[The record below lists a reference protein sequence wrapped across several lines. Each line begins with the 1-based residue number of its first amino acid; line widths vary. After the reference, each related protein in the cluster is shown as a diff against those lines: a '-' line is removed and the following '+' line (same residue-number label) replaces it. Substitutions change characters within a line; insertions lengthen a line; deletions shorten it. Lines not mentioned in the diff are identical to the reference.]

1 MNTKRLRLV
10 FYDFEVFYDDWC
22 CTFIDYPSMK
32 RKIIINNRDEIVD
45 FYNKCKDRYI
55 FCGYNNVH
63 YDDIIL
69 KALVIGEDELGISLK
84 ELSDKLVHG
93 ESAFQ
98 ISNKFYKVPLISYDC
113 MINKA
118 MGLKQYEAFFGSKIY
133 ESNVDFNLQRKL
145 TKEEMEETISYNIH
159 DVEQTIKLFELTK
172 DDFNAHV
179 GLITTFNLPLTS
191 FSKTKA
197 RLSATILDGERVH
210 GLDDE
215 MNYDFPDTLDLGKY
229 EYVKEH
235 FDTKRYLTYVNEKGT
250 TKKNQLETEVYGLKS
265 IYGFGGFHGALEKYY
280 TDNTDGSL
288 IVHSD
293 IASLYPSIMIQYG
306 LLSRGVKDPSK
317 YTDILNK
324 RLELKHQG
332 KKKEQAPYKIVLN
345 STYGITL
352 DKYSSLYDP
361 KHGRSICIYGQLLM
375 TDLLD
380 KLEDEFGD
388 RCIPIQYNTD
398 GIIMKLLD
406 KNDFPRYM
414 EVCEKW
420 SKRVR
425 LNLEHDI
432 IEKIYQLNVNMYVAV
447 FEGGKLERKGKYFQE
462 TSILKNDLAIMPKA
476 IVDYII
482 YGKSVEDT
490 INECDDLIMYQKVC
504 KIGKTYKYAMYGD
517 KPLKEKVI
525 RVFASKKDLPG
536 LFKVKDTINKDGE
549 EVESIQKVADTPE
562 SCYID
567 NGDIT
572 NKKCDDNLDK
582 DYYIN
587 IIKKELKRMKVM
599 E

>member
-215 MNYDFPDTLDLGKY
+215 MDYDFPDTLDLGKY

-406 KNDFPRYM
+406 KND
-414 EVCEKW
+414 
-420 SKRVR
+420 
-425 LNLEHDI
+425 
-432 IEKIYQLNVNMYVAV
+432 
-447 FEGGKLERKGKYFQE
+447 
-462 TSILKNDLAIMPKA
+462 LAIMPKA

-572 NKKCDDNLDK
+572 TKKCDDNLDK

>member
-1 MNTKRLRLV
+1 
-10 FYDFEVFYDDWC
+10 
-22 CTFIDYPSMK
+22 
-32 RKIIINNRDEIVD
+32 
-45 FYNKCKDRYI
+45 
-55 FCGYNNVH
+55 
-63 YDDIIL
+63 
-69 KALVIGEDELGISLK
+69 
-84 ELSDKLVHG
+84 
-93 ESAFQ
+93 
-98 ISNKFYKVPLISYDC
+98 
-113 MINKA
+113 
-118 MGLKQYEAFFGSKIY
+118 
-133 ESNVDFNLQRKL
+133 
-145 TKEEMEETISYNIH
+145 
-159 DVEQTIKLFELTK
+159 
-172 DDFNAHV
+172 
-179 GLITTFNLPLTS
+179 
-191 FSKTKA
+191 
-197 RLSATILDGERVH
+197 
-210 GLDDE
+210 
-215 MNYDFPDTLDLGKY
+215 
-229 EYVKEH
+229 
-235 FDTKRYLTYVNEKGT
+235 
-250 TKKNQLETEVYGLKS
+250 
-265 IYGFGGFHGALEKYY
+265 
-280 TDNTDGSL
+280 
-288 IVHSD
+288 
-293 IASLYPSIMIQYG
+293 
-306 LLSRGVKDPSK
+306 
-317 YTDILNK
+317 
-324 RLELKHQG
+324 
-332 KKKEQAPYKIVLN
+332 
-345 STYGITL
+345 
-352 DKYSSLYDP
+352 
-361 KHGRSICIYGQLLM
+361 
-375 TDLLD
+375 
-380 KLEDEFGD
+380 
-388 RCIPIQYNTD
+388 
-398 GIIMKLLD
+398 
-406 KNDFPRYM
+406 M

-425 LNLEHDI
+425 LNLEHDV